1 MQKVNKLSKV
11 LSEDDFAYL
20 EKIIGNRKG
29 DVSRLYSLK
38 GKVMHGTNDCIF
50 QSMVKDKKILT
61 KGKSEGMY
69 NSTGASFTDGDSEV
83 GLTFQTIFDD
93 QNTRSDD
100 KKFNSDKYS
109 DKVRDFINFFWKDG
123 DRRKK
128 FQEYLSKISNGKT
141 VDTFDQARSAAERFK
156 FKAIPK
162 ELKNDAENLQKL
174 VGVTII
180 FGKPKLPDLAPTD
193 KNDPTGNFELRSFRK
208 NGIPLEDASAVFV
221 PESQIDAI
229 KRILKT
235 CRLSHI
241 EIRPSEEL
249 EILRMIQLIDSK

>member
-69 NSTGASFTDGDSEV
+69 NSTGASFTDGDAEL

-93 QNTRSDD
+93 QNTRSND
-100 KKFNSDKYS
+100 KRFNSDVYS
-109 DKVRDFINFFWKDG
+109 DKVTDFIQFFWEDEQ
-123 DRRKK
+123 RRENLCQYLKK
-128 FQEYLSKISNGKT
+128 LGGKETVNTFQE
-141 VDTFDQARSAAERFK
+141 ARTIAEGF
-156 FKAIPK
+156 
-162 ELKNDAENLQKL
+162 
-174 VGVTII
+174 
-180 FGKPKLPDLAPTD
+180 
-193 KNDPTGNFELRSFRK
+193 
-208 NGIPLEDASAVFV
+208 
-221 PESQIDAI
+221 
-229 KRILKT
+229 
-235 CRLSHI
+235 
-241 EIRPSEEL
+241 
-249 EILRMIQLIDSK
+249 